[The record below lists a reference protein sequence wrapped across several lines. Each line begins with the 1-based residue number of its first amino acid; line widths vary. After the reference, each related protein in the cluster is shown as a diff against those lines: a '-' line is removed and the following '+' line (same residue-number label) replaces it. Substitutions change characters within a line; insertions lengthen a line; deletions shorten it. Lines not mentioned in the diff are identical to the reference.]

1 MNSEGGLILIVEDE
15 KGIRESTAEYLRA
28 LNYRVLEAANGFE
41 ALEMTANDSSRPDL
55 VVTDVV
61 MPGMTGPEM
70 AQRLRLRWPDLKF
83 IFMTG
88 YTEEPLLRHG
98 EFLKSTLLK
107 KPFNLRLLGGKIQ
120 EALSAA
126 PS

>member
-1 MNSEGGLILIVEDE
+1 MLSCPTGLLRPIVEKRNPSRYVKISPIAMNSEGELILIVEDE

-41 ALEMTANDSSRPDL
+41 ALEMTANDAARPDL

-70 AQRLRLRWPDLKF
+70 AQRLRMRWPDLKI

-88 YTEEPLLRHG
+88 YTEEPL
-98 EFLKSTLLK
+98 
-107 KPFNLRLLGGKIQ
+107 
-120 EALSAA
+120 
-126 PS
+126 